1 MADGGFKLN
10 LSSLREPLDDE
21 DAGGGAEVQLDVAGI
36 MASPRAQTEAVLA
49 TPRTAKRTADTS
61 GHFKVDAPHGK
72 GPLAIACGLSCV
84 ATVGA
89 DQVARFWSP
98 TGAQV
103 ADYPLHPPG
112 ACKATPEQLEAVPA
126 WAGFDC
132 SGRQL
137 GVLRPGVGL
146 WVLSLE
152 PAAADRLARG
162 VKGSGGVAAT
172 VVDTPEGGAK
182 GLTACS
188 WSNKVAGVLAAGTRA
203 GRVAMCAAAALS
215 PGDASE
221 LKLATQ
227 KDGKHPGT
235 SGKAITAAAWL
246 DDGRLALASAQ
257 RLKVSKPVG
266 AKAEWATFSKFYIGK
281 MVAKIPLESVR
292 DGDGP
297 RYDTTPTTVAASAGS
312 APFLALNL
320 GAKVMTLMDSS
331 GKHKEE
337 GFFVPLDYGDICGFS
352 WLADSV
358 LAIGLGNGYIVVVST
373 PMLMKQRRNPSVSGE
388 AAAGSK
394 VAAEGLPSLKTTR
407 VFEHYLAAVG
417 SVGPT
422 LFLLGDACLKLL
434 RVDLTAWGTDAH
446 LKVVAQIDLAFTPR
460 VGAAL
465 QNLQLCVAEP
475 RGVRVGV
482 SASDGTV
489 YGFEVPTAILGA
501 AATAGRDDEPGQ
513 LERSDSSALGV

>member
-152 PAAADRLARG
+152 PAAAGLLL
-162 VKGSGGVAAT
+162 VAA
-172 VVDTPEGGAK
+172 VWLP
-182 GLTACS
+182 
-188 WSNKVAGVLAAGTRA
+188 TR
-203 GRVAMCAAAALS
+203 
-215 PGDASE
+215 
-221 LKLATQ
+221 
-227 KDGKHPGT
+227 
-235 SGKAITAAAWL
+235 
-246 DDGRLALASAQ
+246 
-257 RLKVSKPVG
+257 
-266 AKAEWATFSKFYIGK
+266 
-281 MVAKIPLESVR
+281 
-292 DGDGP
+292 
-297 RYDTTPTTVAASAGS
+297 
-312 APFLALNL
+312 
-320 GAKVMTLMDSS
+320 
-331 GKHKEE
+331 
-337 GFFVPLDYGDICGFS
+337 
-352 WLADSV
+352 
-358 LAIGLGNGYIVVVST
+358 
-373 PMLMKQRRNPSVSGE
+373 RR
-388 AAAGSK
+388 
-394 VAAEGLPSLKTTR
+394 
-407 VFEHYLAAVG
+407 
-417 SVGPT
+417 
-422 LFLLGDACLKLL
+422 
-434 RVDLTAWGTDAH
+434 
-446 LKVVAQIDLAFTPR
+446 
-460 VGAAL
+460 
-465 QNLQLCVAEP
+465 
-475 RGVRVGV
+475 
-482 SASDGTV
+482 
-489 YGFEVPTAILGA
+489 
-501 AATAGRDDEPGQ
+501 
-513 LERSDSSALGV
+513 

>member
-162 VKGSGGVAAT
+162 V
-172 VVDTPEGGAK
+172 
-182 GLTACS
+182 
-188 WSNKVAGVLAAGTRA
+188 
-203 GRVAMCAAAALS
+203 
-215 PGDASE
+215 
-221 LKLATQ
+221 
-227 KDGKHPGT
+227 
-235 SGKAITAAAWL
+235 
-246 DDGRLALASAQ
+246 
-257 RLKVSKPVG
+257 
-266 AKAEWATFSKFYIGK
+266 AE
-281 MVAKIPLESVR
+281 R
-292 DGDGP
+292 
-297 RYDTTPTTVAASAGS
+297 
-312 APFLALNL
+312 
-320 GAKVMTLMDSS
+320 
-331 GKHKEE
+331 EE
-337 GFFVPLDYGDICGFS
+337 
-352 WLADSV
+352 AR
-358 LAIGLGNGYIVVVST
+358 GLG
-373 PMLMKQRRNPSVSGE
+373 E
-388 AAAGSK
+388 
-394 VAAEGLPSLKTTR
+394 
-407 VFEHYLAAVG
+407 
-417 SVGPT
+417 
-422 LFLLGDACLKLL
+422 D
-434 RVDLTAWGTDAH
+434 
-446 LKVVAQIDLAFTPR
+446 
-460 VGAAL
+460 
-465 QNLQLCVAEP
+465 
-475 RGVRVGV
+475 
-482 SASDGTV
+482 
-489 YGFEVPTAILGA
+489 
-501 AATAGRDDEPGQ
+501 
-513 LERSDSSALGV
+513 